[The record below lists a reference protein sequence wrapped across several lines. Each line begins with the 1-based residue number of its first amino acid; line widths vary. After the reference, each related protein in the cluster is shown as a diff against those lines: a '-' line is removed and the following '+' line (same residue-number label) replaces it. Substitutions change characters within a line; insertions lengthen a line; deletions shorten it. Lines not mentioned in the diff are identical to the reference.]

1 LQKYALAPFLNA
13 LVDVVPMC
21 TFVSLSK
28 KLKSKSTMKNI
39 FLTAA
44 FALGSLSFAFAQ
56 STPATNPNAAEVAF
70 EKEIVDYGKITKG
83 ANGEREFVFKN
94 TGKEPLIINNCYG
107 SCGCTVPEWPRTP
120 IAPGAKASIKVKYD
134 TQRLGAFTKTV
145 TVQSNGKS
153 ATKVLTIKGDVA
165 DAAQPVT
172 TPVNDKATGS
182 KISK

>member
-1 LQKYALAPFLNA
+1 
-13 LVDVVPMC
+13 
-21 TFVSLSK
+21 
-28 KLKSKSTMKNI
+28 MKNI

-107 SCGCTVPEWPRTP
+107 SCG
-120 IAPGAKASIKVKYD
+120 
-134 TQRLGAFTKTV
+134 
-145 TVQSNGKS
+145 
-153 ATKVLTIKGDVA
+153 
-165 DAAQPVT
+165 
-172 TPVNDKATGS
+172 
-182 KISK
+182 

>member
-1 LQKYALAPFLNA
+1 
-13 LVDVVPMC
+13 
-21 TFVSLSK
+21 
-28 KLKSKSTMKNI
+28 MKNI
-39 FLTAA
+39 VLTAA
-44 FALGSLSFAFAQ
+44 VALGSLNFAFAQ
-56 STPATNPNAAEVAF
+56 STPAANANAAEIAF
-70 EKEIVDYGKITKG
+70 EKELIDYGKISKG

-107 SCGCTVPEWPRTP
+107 SCGCTVPEWHRTP
-120 IAPGAKASIKVKYD
+120 IAPGAKASFKVKYD